1 MTYSLWSHGELLGES
16 ALDYVR
22 VTNTLRTG
30 DLQLT
35 QKGLTVIGR
44 LTQTRDDSYRSA
56 RRVNMERSDSGVE
69 SSEPTLRADLSALQD
84 QYDAIALELRAPN
97 GQVIRTD
104 DIHVTDTEFLLAIDR
119 ERDEEEES
127 SSEDTINGGLD
138 PDFLADPEDQLA
150 EHASEHPSWRPEA
163 PERPFA
169 RFQLSVTLIDEWSI
183 P

>member
-22 VTNTLRTG
+22 VISNLRTG
-30 DLQLT
+30 DLHLT

-44 LTQTRDDSYRSA
+44 VTQTRDDSYRSV
-56 RRVNMERSDSGVE
+56 RRVNMERSDSGEE

-84 QYDAIALELRAPN
+84 QYDALALELRAPN
-97 GQVIRTD
+97 GDVIPTD
-104 DIHVTDTEFLLAIDR
+104 DIHVTDTELLLAIDR
-119 ERDEEEES
+119 ELNEEEES
-127 SSEDTINGGLD
+127 STEDAIDGD
-138 PDFLADPEDQLA
+138 QDHDFLDQLA
-150 EHASEHPSWRPEA
+150 EWVVEHPSWLPEPPARP
-163 PERPFA
+163 PA